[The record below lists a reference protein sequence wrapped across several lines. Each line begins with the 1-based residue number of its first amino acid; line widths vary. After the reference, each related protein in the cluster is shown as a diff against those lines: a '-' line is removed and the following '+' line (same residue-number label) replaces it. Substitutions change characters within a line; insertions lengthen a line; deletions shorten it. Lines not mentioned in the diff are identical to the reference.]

1 MAGLFL
7 SSTEEASI
15 MSKLLS
21 ISLAVALLAGTFTAG
36 RWTAPSAQP
45 TTNNSNSGFNL
56 APIAL
61 NKACNMETLPPV
73 VVKTPAPFEG
83 KSADEL
89 NKKLADNK
97 KRIPSAATQDEQE
110 HLLAALAA
118 IDPQS
123 AMAQAQQLK
132 GDRQAQAVSAVLA
145 VWGETDPD
153 AAWNW
158 VGSTH
163 PDNIYQYDQLLEV
176 FGRNNPETAAH
187 YAMSLAS
194 SRPDLT
200 QEVYLSAL
208 MGITHAGGYDTARQM
223 VESANINGED
233 RAVLM
238 NYVAG
243 AWASYEPQS
252 AVQWVMGQSGDLQ
265 SSALIGLGESW
276 SNVDPQAA
284 ANFASKLNGPQR
296 QLLLQQSI
304 SKWLRDD
311 PSAATNWLASAG
323 NHQDYDQAVQSVA
336 TLPNL
341 VRDNA
346 QTALAWSERIYD
358 SNLRVNTVQQ
368 ILSEMKM
375 KDPVGAASYARS
387 APNLSQAQ
395 RTQLLSSLD
404 TK

>member
-1 MAGLFL
+1 
-7 SSTEEASI
+7 

-21 ISLAVALLAGTFTAG
+21 LTLVIIVLAATFAVG
-36 RWTAPSAQP
+36 RWTAPSAQVITAAGTSFSLTP
-45 TTNNSNSGFNL
+45 TLLDKTCSTPS
-56 APIAL
+56 
-61 NKACNMETLPPV
+61 LPPV

-83 KSADEL
+83 KTPDEL

-97 KRIPSAATQDEQE
+97 KRIPSAATQDEQQ
-110 HLLAALAA
+110 HLLEALAA
-118 IDPQS
+118 VDPQA

-145 VWGETDPD
+145 VWGEKDPQ
-153 AAWNW
+153 AAWAW
-158 VGSTH
+158 VESSH
-163 PDNIYQYDQLLEV
+163 PENIYQFDQLLEV
-176 FGRNNPETAAH
+176 FGRNNPETAAQ
-187 YAMSLAS
+187 YAASLAATH
-194 SRPDLT
+194 PNLT

-223 VESANINGED
+223 VEGANISIED
-233 RAVLM
+233 RTTLM

-243 AWASYEPQS
+243 AWASYEPQ
-252 AVQWVMGQSGDLQ
+252 AAMQWVMAQPSDLQ
-265 SSALIGLGESW
+265 NSALVGLGESW

-304 SKWLRDD
+304 SKWLMDD
-311 PSAATNWLASAG
+311 PSAATNWLSAAE
-323 NHQDYDQAVQSVA
+323 NHQDYDQAIHSVA

-358 SNLRVNTVQQ
+358 SNLRVTTLQQ
-368 ILSEMKM
+368 ILGDMKQ

-387 APNLSQAQ
+387 APNLSAAQ
-395 RTQLLSSLD
+395 RTQLLNALGEG
-404 TK
+404 K